1 MVYASLATV
10 LGIARKVDIWCVTI
24 ARMKFNNIC
33 ALVVLL
39 LVINVVGSSYE
50 VAQIWKAV
58 KKKLVGLN
66 ILRK

>member
-1 MVYASLATV
+1 
-10 LGIARKVDIWCVTI
+10 
-24 ARMKFNNIC
+24 MKFNNIC

-50 VAQIWKAV
+50 VAQIWNAV